1 MLKKI
6 LYVLVALLIEFVVF
20 YIAWRDSGST
30 AMMHRGT
37 KAIEAE
43 NYEFFLKFF
52 EKYDNEEILKA
63 EYTIDNNTTTLKCYN
78 VFSTKVI
85 TDNSNKKDYSSR
97 SGVVFFIG
105 NLNTDVVKIDTTDPD
120 DDIKDEDPATR
131 MTFTADNGETYTTVI
146 STTGYDSTPIVLFN
160 YFTTEFKDM
169 FKKSESTP
177 EATKITHIKLVD
189 SESTVFFDTDLELPF
204 VEHNDEAYW
213 DQLIAEGKGG
223 VAYTAKEYRENFT
236 FAFPEMR
243 RTIIVSAI
251 CFAVLVGLG
260 VFIFWPKKSYVPT
273 KEDEDKE
280 KYTFASTEEKEKYA
294 LAKVARSKKEKE
306 DRENRYK
313 NVRTE
318 TNLEDISNEAII
330 DSMDKENTAEA
341 AIQQDLE
348 AEAEEK
354 VVEDELDIETE
365 TTEDNKE
372 EE

>member
-20 YIAWRDSGST
+20 YIAWRDSGTT
-30 AMMHRGT
+30 AMMNRGT
-37 KAIEAE
+37 KALEAE

-52 EKYDNEEILKA
+52 EKYDNEEILKT
-63 EYTIDNNTTTLKCYN
+63 EYTIDDNTTTLRCYN

-85 TDNSNKKDYSSR
+85 TDDTKKKEYSSR
-97 SGVVFFIG
+97 SGVVLFIG
-105 NLNTDVVKIDTTDPD
+105 DINKDVVKLDTMEPD
-120 DDIKDEDPATR
+120 DDVKDEDPATR
-131 MTFTADNGETYTTVI
+131 ITFTADNGETYTTVI
-146 STTGYDSTPIVLFN
+146 STYGYNSTPIVLFN
-160 YFTTEFKDM
+160 YFTTEFKDL
-169 FKKSESTP
+169 FKKKESTP
-177 EATKITHIKLVD
+177 DATKITHIKLTD
-189 SESTVFFDTDLELPF
+189 SEDTVFFDNDIDLTF

-223 VAYTAKEYRENFT
+223 VAYTAKEYRDNFS
-236 FAFPEMR
+236 FAFPEMNK
-243 RTIIVSAI
+243 TIIASAI
-251 CFAVLVGLG
+251 SFVILVGLG
-260 VFIFWPKKSYVPT
+260 LFVFWPKKSYVPT
-273 KEDEDKE
+273 REDEDKE
-280 KYTFASTEEKEKYA
+280 KYTFASTDEKEKYA

-318 TNLEDISNEAII
+318 NNLENLSDEAIK

-354 VVEDELDIETE
+354 VIEDELDIETE
-365 TTEDNKE
+365 TTEENKE